1 MWELDYKE
9 NWVPKNGCFWT
20 VVLEKTLESPLYC
33 VEIHL
38 VHPKGNQSWIFIG
51 RTDAEAESPK
61 LCPPDV
67 NWLIGKDPDT
77 GKDWKQEEKQTTE
90 DKMVGWHK
98 QLTQWTW
105 VWASSRKS
113 DGQGSLVCCIP
124 WVCKELDT
132 TGDWTYLNSVPQRKY
147 ISVHNMFFE
156 QVYWTVLYQ
165 PPFVIREN
173 NLTMCIIDKI
183 LLRQRPMG
191 RAADRLHASL
201 LHVPVMFVF
210 TRHFCIIQRLA
221 SLLCYKYREW
231 CYAQNVQDQC
241 IYVKCNLLTFHKFAW
256 IYNVCISVLPLWAI

>member
-1 MWELDYKE
+1 MGLQRVRYNWWLNLTELSP
-9 NWVPKNGCFWT
+9 PKKIHQCSQYVLWT
-20 VVLEKTLESPLYC
+20 G
-33 VEIHL
+33 I
-38 VHPKGNQSWIFIG
+38 
-51 RTDAEAESPK
+51 
-61 LCPPDV
+61 
-67 NWLIGKDPDT
+67 
-77 GKDWKQEEKQTTE
+77 
-90 DKMVGWHK
+90 
-98 QLTQWTW
+98 
-105 VWASSRKS
+105 
-113 DGQGSLVCCIP
+113 
-124 WVCKELDT
+124 
-132 TGDWTYLNSVPQRKY
+132 LNSALSTSLCY
-147 ISVHNMFFE
+147 
-156 QVYWTVLYQ
+156 
-165 PPFVIREN
+165 REN